1 MGYTSKVNSMCGIS
15 GYIPLINYNVDVDA
29 LTSMTSLIAHRG
41 PDGQDIFSDNRV
53 GLGHRRLSI
62 LDLSVDGQQPM
73 KDSSN
78 ALIIVFNGEVYNYI
92 ELREELKSI
101 GYDFTTQT
109 DTEVIMKAYAA
120 WGESCVQRFNGMWSF
135 ALYDLEKSKVFCSRD
150 HFGIKPFYY
159 TETNKAFVFGSEI
172 RQLLPF
178 LDKNKVNENVIT
190 EFIFSNVTE
199 PLEDTFFVGVKKL
212 PGAHNLVYDLN
223 TGSFTIYRYYSLD
236 RQSGLEHLNI
246 NEAAA
251 LYGQSIQKSI
261 ELRLRSD
268 VPVGTCLSGGLDSSS
283 IATLAA
289 RDYTKHGVE
298 KFSAITAISEET
310 INDESSFAQIIV
322 EEEDLLWLKV
332 KPDYDAFID
341 ALPQVVR
348 AQEEPFSDCS
358 IIMQYFVM
366 KTAKENSI
374 KVLLDGQGGDETL
387 LGYERYY
394 SAYLIAL
401 YKKKGLIYMLK
412 AAWNSARNNSKMR
425 PVTLVNYFVY
435 FTSARLRYF
444 NYKSRNKFLRKM
456 PKFPAGIRFPDNK
469 VYDIFEMQKRELM
482 EYNLPALLKFEDKNS
497 MWHSVEARL
506 PFLDPNTA
514 RLGLSLPEEVKIHN
528 GWTKFALRL
537 FMNDKMSN
545 SITWRKNKIGF
556 EGPDDIWIKRH
567 KQIILNAVSSSSLLN
582 SLCRME
588 NITNDFENLD
598 NKTVWKLYSIAL
610 WEKEFNVF
618 L

>member
-1 MGYTSKVNSMCGIS
+1 MCGIS
-15 GYIPLINYNVDVDA
+15 GYIPLLNHNVDVDA
-29 LTSMTSLIAHRG
+29 LTSMTSVIAHRG
-41 PDGQDIFSDNRV
+41 PDGQGIFSDNMV

-73 KDSSN
+73 KDSCN

-92 ELREELKSI
+92 ELREELRSI

-120 WGESCVQRFNGMWSF
+120 WGESCVKRFNGMWSF

-159 TETNKAFVFGSEI
+159 SETNKAFVFGSEI

-178 LDKNKVNENVIT
+178 LDKNKVNENVLT

-223 TGSFTIYRYYSLD
+223 TGNFRIYRYYSLD

-251 LYGQSIQKSI
+251 LYGQSLQKSI

-289 RDYTKHGVE
+289 RDYTKHGVD
-298 KFSAITAISEET
+298 KFRAITAISEE
-310 INDESSFAQIIV
+310 ISNDESSFAQIIV

-366 KTAKENSI
+366 RIAKENNI

-394 SAYLIAL
+394 TAYLIAL

-412 AAWNSARNNSKMR
+412 AAWSSARNNSKMR
-425 PVTLVNYFVY
+425 PITLVNYFVY
-435 FTSARLRYF
+435 FTSAKLRYL

-456 PKFPAGIRFPDNK
+456 PKFPAGIRFPENK

-506 PFLDPNTA
+506 PFLDPETA
-514 RLGLSLPEEVKIHN
+514 KLGLSLPEEVKIHN

-537 FMNDKMSN
+537 FMNDKMTD

-556 EGPDDIWIKRH
+556 EGPDDIWIKHH
-567 KQIILNAVSSSSLLN
+567 KQVILNAVSSSSLLN

-610 WEKEFNVF
+610 WENEFNVF